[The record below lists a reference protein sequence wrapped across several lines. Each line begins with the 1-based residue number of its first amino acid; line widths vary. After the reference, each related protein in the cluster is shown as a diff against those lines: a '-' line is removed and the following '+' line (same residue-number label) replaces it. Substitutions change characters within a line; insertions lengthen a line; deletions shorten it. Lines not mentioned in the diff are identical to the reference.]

1 MTARSNPSLRRI
13 ARRLPVIS
21 AYERRIAELT
31 AQVGDLTG
39 ADGDGAPMWV
49 PPGHFYSPMP
59 PLSDLRAREAAIF
72 GRDPLDVP
80 GVDLRVD
87 AQRALLAELEALQDG
102 VTFAT
107 TEKDARA
114 AGRRYWSEN
123 IPFGAGDALFLTL
136 MLRHLRPARL
146 IELGCGFSS
155 ACTLDARD
163 QFLDGALD
171 VTFVDPYPQL
181 LETFLRN
188 DDRTTM
194 RVLPTATQDVP
205 LDDLRALGDGDVLFV
220 DSTHVS
226 RTGSDVNRIVFEIL
240 PALAPGVI
248 VHLHDMFPAFEYP
261 APWVFEG
268 RAWTE
273 LYLVRAFLQYNHA
286 FEILLWPNLL
296 AMLDHG
302 DVIGRFPIA
311 ATNIGGS
318 LWLRKVR

>member
-1 MTARSNPSLRRI
+1 
-13 ARRLPVIS
+13 V
-21 AYERRIAELT
+21 
-31 AQVGDLTG
+31 
-39 ADGDGAPMWV
+39 
-49 PPGHFYSPMP
+49 
-59 PLSDLRAREAAIF
+59 
-72 GRDPLDVP
+72 
-80 GVDLRVD
+80 
-87 AQRALLAELEALQDG
+87 
-102 VTFAT
+102 
-107 TEKDARA
+107 
-114 AGRRYWSEN
+114 
-123 IPFGAGDALFLTL
+123 GDALFLTL

-171 VTFVDPYPQL
+171 VTFVDPFPQL
-181 LETFLRN
+181 LETFLRD

-194 RVLPTATQDVP
+194 RVLPMATQDVP
-205 LDDLRALGDGDVLFV
+205 LDDLRVLEAGDVLFV

-248 VHLHDMFPAFEYP
+248 VHLHDMFPGFEYP

-273 LYLVRAFLQYNHA
+273 LYLVRAFLQYNEA

-296 AMLDHG
+296 AMLDHA

-311 ATNIGGS
+311 AANIGGS
-318 LWLRKVR
+318 LWLRKAR